1 MNFKERIDDLSRKLN
16 IEEKKK
22 RMVFLEAQSQGSD
35 FWKDR
40 ENASSTMR
48 ELSLLKKE
56 IEEVELLYLYL
67 EDDQTTLLETELK
80 RLEKS
85 TFLSGPYDSFSA
97 VVSIHSGQ
105 GGVEAMDWTE
115 MLKRMYLRFA
125 ANLGFS
131 VSPVDET
138 VGDEAGIKSTVFE
151 VLGPYAYGNFRY
163 EAGVH
168 RLVRQSP
175 FNADKLRQTSFAMVE
190 VIPLVEKD
198 VPVKLSDDEIEFTAF
213 RSSGHGGQNV
223 NKVSTAVR
231 LKHKPT
237 GIIVTCQAE
246 RSQPQNRERAMRV
259 LRSKL
264 FELEQSKRVDR
275 LSKLK
280 GQYKTPGWGNQIRS
294 YVLHPYKLVKD
305 LRTGFESS
313 DPDSV
318 LSGNLKDF
326 VEAELRLFSSSPQK
340 PEDP

>member
-198 VPVKLSDDEIEFTAF
+198 VPVKLSDDEIEFAAF

-246 RSQPQNRERAMRV
+246 RSQSQNRERAMRV